1 MKHLDLSAGLD
12 RHFLKLE
19 DLPSALPIAS
29 LETKVPNHKD
39 RLKALGNSI
48 VPQVALIPLRRILEL
63 NYYGNN

>member
-1 MKHLDLSAGLD
+1 MISEFTGTKYAGDGHLSKGLQ
-12 RHFLKLE
+12 HFPPL
-19 DLPSALPIAS
+19 AA

-63 NYYGNN
+63 NQCLLN